1 MPFQEYTR
9 SKGKRLTYTIEYDHG
24 EYFIHRDGVMKKA
37 FPDALVAGMHPREA
51 KADLMLRIAIADI
64 ETLAG
69 MEE

>member
-1 MPFQEYTR
+1 MPYQEYTR
-9 SKGKRLTYTIEYDHG
+9 TKGKRLTYTIEYADG

-37 FPDALVAGMHPREA
+37 FPDAMVAGMAPHEA

-64 ETLAG
+64 ESLLG